1 MSHFRTLCSAA
12 IVLTG
17 TLLGGEA
24 FSQQPFAY
32 PNAGQTEAQQGQ
44 DRYECHQWSVAQ
56 TGFDPSSA
64 PPLPPQQAAAPPP
77 PAPRSGYSDQ
87 QPRQQ
92 RRGGLLGIGNGGMF
106 QGGGMLGDAAT
117 GAALGAAGGALA
129 GDAGEGAA
137 IGALAS
143 TVLGA
148 FSRSSSQPAPQPAAP
163 PPATNQYYQQQQQA
177 QAQSQQAYQQRMLDV
192 DEYNR
197 AYSACMTARDYTV
210 N

>member
-12 IVLTG
+12 VVVAG
-17 TLLGGEA
+17 TFLSGEA
-24 FSQQPFAY
+24 LAQQPFAY

-64 PPLPPQQAAAPPP
+64 PPLPAQPAAAPPP

-148 FSRSSSQPAPQPAAP
+148 FSRSNSQPAPQPATPAP
-163 PPATNQYYQQQQQA
+163 PPQTDHYYQQQQQ
-177 QAQSQQAYQQRMLDV
+177 QAQQVYQQRMLDV